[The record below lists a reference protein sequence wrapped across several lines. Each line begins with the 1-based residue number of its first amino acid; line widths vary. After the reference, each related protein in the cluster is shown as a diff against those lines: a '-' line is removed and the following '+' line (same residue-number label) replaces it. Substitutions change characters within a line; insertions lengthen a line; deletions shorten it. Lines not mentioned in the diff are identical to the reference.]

1 MKVTISFL
9 HLEHTQA
16 LDERIHEKSAK
27 LEKFIDGEIK
37 LKWSCFVKDGQHYA
51 EVDLNGPM
59 FHYHATGHTDS
70 LYKTIDVVVDKL
82 EKQLSKR
89 KGKWKN
95 NKQRKAGKDIEVY
108 DPEMAWGE
116 YDEDYVA

>member
-9 HLEHTQA
+9 HLEHTDA

-27 LEKFIDGEIK
+27 LEKFIDGDIN
-37 LKWSCFVKDGQHYA
+37 LKWHCYVKEGNHYA
-51 EVDLNGPM
+51 EVELIGPS
-59 FHYHATGHTDS
+59 FRYHATGHTDS

-82 EKQLSKR
+82 ERQLSK
-89 KGKWKN
+89 KKSKWKA

-108 DPEMAWGE
+108 DPEMAWAE